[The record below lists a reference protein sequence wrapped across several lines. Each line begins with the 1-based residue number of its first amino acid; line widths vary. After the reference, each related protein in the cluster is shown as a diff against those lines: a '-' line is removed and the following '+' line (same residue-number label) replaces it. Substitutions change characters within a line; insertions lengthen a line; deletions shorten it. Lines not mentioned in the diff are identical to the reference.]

1 METDGERS
9 GCVTYGIIKNKIPV
23 FDVLLSWS
31 VSAAAVNLYL
41 VIENITKGNKI
52 IIQGLT
58 VSETVNMNDL
68 EIRKKLSLQVL
79 LLYKKDKK

>member
-1 METDGERS
+1 M
-9 GCVTYGIIKNKIPV
+9 
-23 FDVLLSWS
+23 
-31 VSAAAVNLYL
+31 NLYL

-58 VSETVNMNDL
+58 VSENVNMNDL